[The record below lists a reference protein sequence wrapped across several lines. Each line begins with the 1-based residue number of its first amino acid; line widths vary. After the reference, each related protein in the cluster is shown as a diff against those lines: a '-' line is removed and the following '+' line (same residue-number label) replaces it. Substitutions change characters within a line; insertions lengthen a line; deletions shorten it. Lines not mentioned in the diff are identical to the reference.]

1 MLALNPPKELE
12 LTRLDVELGIAIS
25 NSAEL
30 DELGFCRVDKPQ
42 LGLFV
47 KPINYQGNIVCIF

>member
-42 LGLFV
+42 LGLFIES
-47 KPINYQGNIVCIF
+47 INDQGNIICIF